1 VLVLKN
7 TKNGSW
13 LVRLVQLALTLVTI
27 MGGGQTTSAFA
38 STEEHA
44 AQAAVLINNIRSK
57 LDTCD
62 ANGMLGASAS
72 SSGSSPNQNT
82 ATLTQVSGGASKRSD
97 PSRRPALI
105 WNPQLAQAALSH
117 SKAMAKELFF
127 DHNDMQ
133 GRAVNHRVVD
143 QGYRFRVVG
152 ENIAAGQASLEEAIR
167 DWLLS
172 AGHCVNMIDERF
184 TEFGIA
190 KVASTRQ
197 DDPYGVYWTLVLG
210 QPRDGQVARR

>member
-1 VLVLKN
+1 VLVYK
-7 TKNGSW
+7 KYSIG
-13 LVRLVQLALTLVTI
+13 LVRSVVAALCI
-27 MGGGQTTSAFA
+27 YSSAATTAA
-38 STEEHA
+38 TDEYA
-44 AQAAVLINNIRSK
+44 AQAGVLINNIRAK

-62 ANGMLGASAS
+62 ASGMLGASAS
-72 SSGSSPNQNT
+72 QSTQTAASTPLKQVTSQANNRRNEPATRPNLTWNT
-82 ATLTQVSGGASKRSD
+82 
-97 PSRRPALI
+97 
-105 WNPQLAQAALSH
+105 QLAQAALNH
-117 SKAMAKELFF
+117 SKAMAKDLFF
-127 DHNDMQ
+127 EHNDMQ

-190 KVASTRQ
+190 KVASTRP

-210 QPRDGQVARR
+210 QPRDGLVARR

>member
-7 TKNGSW
+7 TSKGSW
-13 LVRLVQLALTLVTI
+13 LVRVVKLVLTLVTI
-27 MGGGQTTSAFA
+27 IGGVQTTSALA

-72 SSGSSPNQNT
+72 QSNA
-82 ATLTQVSGGASKRSD
+82 ATLTQVSTSKRSD

-117 SKAMAKELFF
+117 SKSMAKELFF

>member
-13 LVRLVQLALTLVTI
+13 LVRFVQLALTLVTI
-27 MGGGQTTSAFA
+27 MGGVQTTSALA

-62 ANGMLGASAS
+62 AGGMLGASAS
-72 SSGSSPNQNT
+72 NSNPASNS
-82 ATLTQVSGGASKRSD
+82 ATLTQVSTSKRSD
-97 PSRRPALI
+97 PSKRPALI

>member
-1 VLVLKN
+1 
-7 TKNGSW
+7 
-13 LVRLVQLALTLVTI
+13 
-27 MGGGQTTSAFA
+27 MGGVQTTSAFA

-62 ANGMLGASAS
+62 AGGMLGASA
-72 SSGSSPNQNT
+72 NQANS
-82 ATLTQVSGGASKRSD
+82 ATLTQVSTSKRSD
-97 PSRRPALI
+97 PSKRPALI

-133 GRAVNHRVVD
+133 GRAVNHRVID

>member
-1 VLVLKN
+1 
-7 TKNGSW
+7 
-13 LVRLVQLALTLVTI
+13 
-27 MGGGQTTSAFA
+27 MGGVQTTSAFA
-38 STEEHA
+38 STDEYA

-62 ANGMLGASAS
+62 ASGMLGASAS
-72 SSGSSPNQNT
+72 NSNTASNT
-82 ATLTQVSGGASKRSD
+82 ATLTQVSTSKRSD
-97 PSRRPALI
+97 PSKRPALI
-105 WNPQLAQAALSH
+105 WNPQLAQAAMSH

-190 KVASTRQ
+190 KAASTRQ

>member
-1 VLVLKN
+1 MLVYK
-7 TKNGSW
+7 TGSTLGSVVSRW
-13 LVRLVQLALTLVTI
+13 VACALLAACSLFA
-27 MGGGQTTSAFA
+27 TTFSATALAATDEFA
-38 STEEHA
+38 P
-44 AQAAVLINNIRSK
+44 QAAALINNIRAK
-57 LDTCD
+57 LDNCSS
-62 ANGMLGASAS
+62 NGMLGASAS
-72 SSGSSPNQNT
+72 ASSKIPI
-82 ATLTQVSGGASKRSD
+82 GAHGAD
-97 PSRRPALI
+97 PSRRSPLV
-105 WNPQLAQAALSH
+105 WNTQLAKAALNH
-117 SKAMAKELFF
+117 SQAMAKELFF

-133 GRAVNHRVVD
+133 GRAVNHRVGD

-190 KVASTRQ
+190 RVVSSRS

-210 QPRDGQVARR
+210 QPRDGQIARR

>member
-1 VLVLKN
+1 
-7 TKNGSW
+7 
-13 LVRLVQLALTLVTI
+13 
-27 MGGGQTTSAFA
+27 MGGVQTTSAFA
-38 STEEHA
+38 STDEHA

-62 ANGMLGASAS
+62 ASGMLGASAS
-72 SSGSSPNQNT
+72 NSNPASNAATPT
-82 ATLTQVSGGASKRSD
+82 ATLSQVSTSKRSD
-97 PSRRPALI
+97 PSKRPALI

>member
-1 VLVLKN
+1 
-7 TKNGSW
+7 
-13 LVRLVQLALTLVTI
+13 
-27 MGGGQTTSAFA
+27 MGGVQTTSALA

-72 SSGSSPNQNT
+72 NSNTASNT
-82 ATLTQVSGGASKRSD
+82 ATLTQVSASKRSD
-97 PSRRPALI
+97 PSKRPALI

>member
-1 VLVLKN
+1 MARAGIEQFEEAEK
-7 TKNGSW
+7 
-13 LVRLVQLALTLVTI
+13 RLYEIAESGRYDGGFQRFENALTAAI
-27 MGGGQTTSAFA
+27 DMAANAYFA
-38 STEEHA
+38 HDDLSRTWS
-44 AQAAVLINNIRSK
+44 QRIR
-57 LDTCD
+57 DC
-62 ANGMLGASAS
+62 
-72 SSGSSPNQNT
+72 
-82 ATLTQVSGGASKRSD
+82 
-97 PSRRPALI
+97 
-105 WNPQLAQAALSH
+105 
-117 SKAMAKELFF
+117 
-127 DHNDMQ
+127 
-133 GRAVNHRVVD
+133 
-143 QGYRFRVVG
+143 GYGFNAYLG

>member
-7 TKNGSW
+7 TSQGNW
-13 LVRLVQLALTLVTI
+13 LVRLKKLVLTLI
-27 MGGGQTTSAFA
+27 FIIGGVQTTSALA

-62 ANGMLGASAS
+62 AGGMLGASAS
-72 SSGSSPNQNT
+72 NSNS
-82 ATLTQVSGGASKRSD
+82 ATLTPISTSKRSD
-97 PSRRPALI
+97 PSKRPALI
-105 WNPQLAQAALSH
+105 WNSQLALAALSH
-117 SKAMAKELFF
+117 SKAMAKDLFF

-143 QGYRFRVVG
+143 HGYRFRVVG

-190 KVASTRQ
+190 KVASTRP

>member
-7 TKNGSW
+7 TSNGSW
-13 LVRLVQLALTLVTI
+13 LVRFVKLVLTLVTI
-27 MGGGQTTSAFA
+27 IGGVQTTSALA

-62 ANGMLGASAS
+62 AGGMLGTSAS
-72 SSGSSPNQNT
+72 QSNS
-82 ATLTQVSGGASKRSD
+82 AALTQVSTSKRSD
-97 PSRRPALI
+97 PSKRPALI

-133 GRAVNHRVVD
+133 GRAVNHRVID

>member
-7 TKNGSW
+7 TSNGSW
-13 LVRLVQLALTLVTI
+13 LVRVVKLLLTLVTI
-27 MGGGQTTSAFA
+27 IGGVQTTSALA

-62 ANGMLGASAS
+62 AGGMLGASAS
-72 SSGSSPNQNT
+72 QSNS
-82 ATLTQVSGGASKRSD
+82 AALTQVSTSKRSD
-97 PSRRPALI
+97 PSKRPALI

-117 SKAMAKELFF
+117 SKSMAKELFF

>member
-1 VLVLKN
+1 
-7 TKNGSW
+7 
-13 LVRLVQLALTLVTI
+13 
-27 MGGGQTTSAFA
+27 MGGVQTTSAFA
-38 STEEHA
+38 STDEHA

-62 ANGMLGASAS
+62 ASGMLGASAS
-72 SSGSSPNQNT
+72 NSNPASNAATPT
-82 ATLTQVSGGASKRSD
+82 ATLSQVSTSKRSD
-97 PSRRPALI
+97 PSKRPALI

-210 QPRDGQVARR
+210 QPRDGQIARR

>member
-7 TKNGSW
+7 TSKGSW
-13 LVRLVQLALTLVTI
+13 LVRVVKLVLTLVTI
-27 MGGGQTTSAFA
+27 IGGVQTTSALA

-62 ANGMLGASAS
+62 AGGMLGASAS
-72 SSGSSPNQNT
+72 QSNS
-82 ATLTQVSGGASKRSD
+82 AALTQVSTSKRSD
-97 PSRRPALI
+97 PSKRPALI

-133 GRAVNHRVVD
+133 GRAVNHRVID

>member
-1 VLVLKN
+1 VLVYKKHSIGLIR
-7 TKNGSW
+7 W
-13 LVRLVQLALTLVTI
+13 ALAALCFSTALPSV
-27 MGGGQTTSAFA
+27 AA
-38 STEEHA
+38 TEEYA
-44 AQAAVLINNIRSK
+44 TQAATLINNIRSK

-62 ANGMLGASAS
+62 ATGMLGASAS
-72 SSGSSPNQNT
+72 QTASPINK
-82 ATLTQVSGGASKRSD
+82 VASQPSTSRRSD
-97 PSRRPALI
+97 PATRPSLV
-105 WNPQLAQAALSH
+105 WNAQLAQAALLH
-117 SKAMAKELFF
+117 SKAMAKDFFF

-133 GRAVNHRVVD
+133 GRAVNHRVID

-190 KVASTRQ
+190 KVASSRS

>member
-27 MGGGQTTSAFA
+27 MGGVQTTSALA

-62 ANGMLGASAS
+62 ANGMMGPSAS
-72 SSGSSPNQNT
+72 QSNS
-82 ATLTQVSGGASKRSD
+82 ATLTQVSTSKRSD
-97 PSRRPALI
+97 PSKRPALI

>member
-1 VLVLKN
+1 
-7 TKNGSW
+7 
-13 LVRLVQLALTLVTI
+13 
-27 MGGGQTTSAFA
+27 MGGVHTTSALA

-44 AQAAVLINNIRSK
+44 AKAAVLINNIRSK

-62 ANGMLGASAS
+62 ATGMLGPSAS
-72 SSGSSPNQNT
+72 NSNT
-82 ATLTQVSGGASKRSD
+82 ASNSATLTQVSTSKRSD
-97 PSRRPALI
+97 PSKRPALI
-105 WNPQLAQAALSH
+105 WNPQLAQAALFH